1 MEQAETVGANLHI
14 NFVAVEVVRQLKVS
28 KKKTETMFD
37 ELYRRLSLLARQPVA
52 DLFDQLERFFLSE
65 TDQSEASDVR
75 YRPLSIWKFPKFLFL
90 TALLMVRT
98 DRFINYHDKIQ
109 LEYE

>member
-1 MEQAETVGANLHI
+1 
-14 NFVAVEVVRQLKVS
+14 
-28 KKKTETMFD
+28 MFD

-90 TALLMVRT
+90 TAMLMVRT